1 LLVSSKL
8 NYFGNNM
15 KANLWVFFMIFLHA
29 PLMIHSQEPI
39 SNEDSKTLVTDD
51 PLIIQTLVVYDSP
64 QEK

>member
-1 LLVSSKL
+1 
-8 NYFGNNM
+8 M